1 MKSTYLYRRKAQSGL
16 ELIVSVA
23 MVLLVF
29 SIVYI
34 KIVNEGIK
42 QNDEELRTSIKY
54 LSNKVAYYLD
64 IAYQEGDGFKINLSL
79 PQNIKGRNYNISVNS
94 NYVIIS
100 IGNLNYLTKTL
111 PYNLT
116 NQNLDKTRKNEIYNK
131 GGKLYVTYY

>member
-1 MKSTYLYRRKAQSGL
+1 MKSTYQYHRKAQSGL

-79 PQNIKGRNYNISVNS
+79 PQNIKGRNYNISINS
-94 NYVIIS
+94 NYVIVS
-100 IGNLNYLTKTL
+100 TGNLNYLTKTL
-111 PYNLT
+111 PYNIT

-131 GGKLYVTYY
+131 GGKLYVIYY